1 MYLLSTVSLKMSNGS
16 ILSGIYSK
24 RDQKIYEFM
33 SLINKHDI
41 RPYDKL
47 LFVYSGEGC
56 FKVHIFSAS
65 RVEKPFNLNPVE
77 IGKDSCRMETFPV
90 VKFG

>member
-1 MYLLSTVSLKMSNGS
+1 
-16 ILSGIYSK
+16 
-24 RDQKIYEFM
+24 M
-33 SLINKHDI
+33 SLINEHDI